1 MRTFASFIVA
11 VSVAGTAAAHEREVC
26 RNLLPARLEVL
37 TLDRLHSALSGA
49 LGYERGFVPLLA
61 DDVVLLV
68 PGQPILEGKAAAR
81 SYFAG
86 LDPTERLTWTPT
98 RIDAAVDGALG
109 TQWGWTSTKRG
120 GTSVPGKNVSVWK
133 RTPAGWRV
141 AVYLQAGSA
150 PPQPTPPGFGLFPDE
165 KVRCAAL
172 VDPDVTTGIIEDTDV
187 AFAADSVENGVGPA
201 FGDFAAP
208 DAVVRAAGL
217 LFIGPDAI
225 HALFGDTPP
234 DVEVLDWAPTN
245 GGAARSND
253 LGWTVGTATDTVF
266 DPSGNQVFYSKYV
279 TLWKKQPDGT
289 FKYVADAGNDLPPPT
304 N

>member
-1 MRTFASFIVA
+1 MRAFAFVLTFALA
-11 VSVAGTAAAHEREVC
+11 GSVAAHEREVC
-26 RNLLPARLEVL
+26 RDLRPARLEVL
-37 TLDRLHSALSGA
+37 ALDRLHSALSGA

-61 DDVVLLV
+61 DDVLLLV

-81 SYFAG
+81 QYFAT
-86 LDPTERLTWTPT
+86 LDPAERLTWTPT

-109 TQWGWTSTKRG
+109 TQWGWTSTTNG
-120 GTSVPGKNVSVWK
+120 ATAVPGKNISVWK
-133 RTPAGWRV
+133 RTAAGWRV
-141 AVYLQAGSA
+141 AVYLQAGSGA
-150 PPQPTPPGFGLFPDE
+150 PKPTPPGFGLFPDE

-172 VDPDVTTGIIEDTDV
+172 VDPSVTTGAIEDTDV
-187 AFAADSVENGVGPA
+187 EFAADSVANGFGPA

-208 DAVVRAAGL
+208 DAVVRSAGL

-253 LGWTVGTATDTVF
+253 LGWTVGTATDTVI
-266 DPSGNQVFYSKYV
+266 DPSGNLVFFSKYV

-304 N
+304 E